1 MVHPAV
7 LLKAQIDQPVV
18 AAPFV
23 GVNDRFQ
30 PGFMANHRLQSGF
43 GGIGHDLRVDL
54 VAAFQQPE
62 DDGFACRSTASPA
75 THTPCTEVRLVGL
88 QFAFERRD
96 FCALGGQAL
105 AQTLEQIVVL
115 RTERP
120 ARAAV

>member
-1 MVHPAV
+1 M
-7 LLKAQIDQPVV
+7 LLEAQIDQPVV

-23 GVNDRFQ
+23 GMDD
-30 PGFMANHRLQSGF
+30 RLQSGF

-105 AQTLEQIVVL
+105 AQTLEQIVL